1 MASSTPRHLVQG
13 AATRARGPRAAPT
26 SSSARPVPPT
36 LTRSVHHRT
45 AASTSSSAPPPRR
58 ASSSSSRRDA
68 HALAS
73 RVKFD
78 SAPPPPPP
86 RASTSAQPS
95 PVSKADPQPSP
106 SLADDWYGHL
116 EASLPADWDNARH
129 PKWDERG
136 SETYDAEPVLP
147 QDVDGRYRAAAA
159 AEGDSIRA
167 DRAHEWDA
175 EDEWLEVLRHDAVLD
190 AQRGDDERRVRE
202 ASAATAP
209 KVDQLPPVVPP
220 APPPVPPQAAVD
232 SASPRQRTIEAR
244 EPTSNPFAVLRTT
257 TPRRRTAPLRL
268 EPVQRTDP
276 SLVAPYLPSPLA
288 STSHDPFPSPA
299 SDPLVTRHD
308 WRLSSPLR
316 RYLRRT
322 PPPLFSRTET
332 DTVSLG
338 HNRLVGVGVDAA
350 RIAKFAQTRAEEQ
363 WGWKVRVPESERGK
377 WPDADA
383 YRKRCVPLSLPL
395 YALEHV
401 PVLTYS
407 PSHRAQPRPPPR
419 ALESRRRAALPRVA
433 RAPGHPARAP
443 RQGRHAHA
451 RARDVAHGRE
461 PRRRDGAARRRRGGE
476 AAQGGLER
484 SVGGG
489 DGGGLGRRRSRSEC
503 GCRWSE
509 CGRGAA
515 GRRVLRGRGRARADR
530 GQGLEVRVRQ
540 ARSRVSSCRSPCVTS

>member
-383 YRKRCVPLSLPL
+383 YRKRCVPLPPSTKARARFSADVLSLAPL
-395 YALEHV
+395 AAS
-401 PVLTYS
+401 TAS
-407 PSHRAQPRPPPR
+407 SSSRKPPTSSST
-419 ALESRRRAALPRVA
+419 SRRSR
-433 RAPGHPARAP
+433 ARAP
-443 RQGRHAHA
+443 RASAKTRASRS
-451 RARDVAHGRE
+451 RARSGRGSRTRAAQTRWRGST
-461 PRRRDGAARRRRGGE
+461 PARRR
-476 AAQGGLER
+476 
-484 SVGGG
+484 S
-489 DGGGLGRRRSRSEC
+489 
-503 GCRWSE
+503 
-509 CGRGAA
+509 GA
-515 GRRVLRGRGRARADR
+515 RRARAQR
-530 GQGLEVRVRQ
+530 RRRRRRRARPQAQQERVRVQVERVR
-540 ARSRVSSCRSPCVTS
+540 ARGCGPSRASRPKTGAS